1 MCYFQPKVTEIII
14 ASTTKRLNNLLLF
27 YHLLTAGNIAGRNAH
42 QPSTLHSPCTY
53 ETIIIYYKTHFFV
66 LLLIFIINP
75 AKFFCQC
82 IL

>member
-14 ASTTKRLNNLLLF
+14 VSTTKRLNNLLLF

-53 ETIIIYYKTHFFV
+53 ETIIIYYKNTFFC
-66 LLLIFIINP
+66 FIIN
-75 AKFFCQC
+75 FYY
-82 IL
+82 